1 MLAQTWERLLNVH
14 PIGVQDNFFE
24 LGGHSL
30 LAVRLVS
37 DIKKVSGKTIP
48 LTSLFQKATI
58 EYLAGILDS
67 DSESSS
73 WSILV
78 EIQSGTKWPF
88 FCVNAPNVGAL
99 GYFALARHMDRN
111 QSIYGLQAQRLQ
123 SEIEGER
130 DQFELESLAKDY
142 ISAMREVQAEGPYL
156 LGGMCEGAQIACE
169 MARQLDA
176 EGQKV
181 SLLAIFDTWNL
192 DHTSRLR
199 AFLRFSR
206 AEQLSALQRK
216 VRIAAKKIN
225 LFLRSARS
233 QPNRPRNP
241 GSANYGLGRDLV
253 PRIYGGTVT
262 VFRVAE
268 QQYYRIRDEQLGWGR
283 RALGGVGVYFI
294 PGEHF
299 TIFREPHVQALAQ
312 NLSDCIQ
319 KALESS

>member
-1 MLAQTWERLLNVH
+1 
-14 PIGVQDNFFE
+14 

-37 DIKKVSGKTIP
+37 DIKKVSGKTIS

-58 EYLAGILDS
+58 EYLAGILDN

-73 WSILV
+73 WSTLV

-111 QSIYGLQAQRLQ
+111 QSIYGLQAQRQ
-123 SEIEGER
+123 SEIEGEH

-142 ISAMREVQAEGPYL
+142 ISAMRGVQAEGPYL
-156 LGGMCEGAQIACE
+156 LGGMCEGAHIAVE

-181 SLLAIFDTWNL
+181 SLLAIFDTWNV
-192 DHTSRLR
+192 DHFSRLR

-206 AEQLSALQRK
+206 TEQLRALERK
-216 VRIAAKKIN
+216 FRIAAKRIN
-225 LFLRSARS
+225 LFWRGGGS
-233 QPNRPRNP
+233 QPLRPRNP
-241 GSANYGLGRDLV
+241 GSANYWPGRDWA
-253 PRIYGGTVT
+253 PRIYSGHVT

-268 QQYYRIRDEQLGWGR
+268 QKYYRVRDEQLGWSQR
-283 RALGGVGVYFI
+283 VLGGVGVHLI
-294 PGEHF
+294 PGDHF
-299 TIFREPHVQALAQ
+299 TIFQEPHVQALAK
-312 NLSDCIQ
+312 NLSDCIHQ
-319 KALESS
+319 ALESN